1 MEIINQYGNSI
12 FPVIG
17 TALDQAFDLNRTRQN
32 QKKYQIEEKEA
43 ANEVKAL
50 KENRQAI
57 IDPST
62 ALEDLS
68 GTFSNP
74 YANLG
79 VATKAAE
86 MQMEQ
91 TDAALANT
99 LDTLRA
105 TGSGA
110 GGATALAQAALQS
123 KNQVAAS
130 IQQQEAD
137 NAKLKAQGD
146 SQLQQM
152 KASEQQR
159 VQAAKA
165 AGMEFMFSAQEDRT
179 NADLDFEANQMQLAD
194 ERRYQAEGDVEATMN
209 STWFRSNVLD
219 RFGKDSKEDKWYNQD
234 VFDEI

>member
-1 MEIINQYGNSI
+1 MGYRRKFGE
-12 FPVIG
+12 VW
-17 TALDQAFDLNRTRQN
+17 R
-32 QKKYQIEEKEA
+32 
-43 ANEVKAL
+43 ANERRSYYEIQSQISRDTLEAVKNKRAD
-50 KENRQAI
+50 I
-57 IDPST
+57 IDPSS
-62 ALEDLS
+62 AVKDLS

-86 MQMEQ
+86 IQMEQ

-123 KNQVAAS
+123 KKGVAAS
-130 IQQQEAD
+130 IEQQEAQ
-137 NAKLKAQGD
+137 NQKLKAQGD

-152 KASEQQR
+152 VASEQQR

-165 AGMEFMFSAQEDRT
+165 AGMEFMFSAEEART
-179 NADLDFEANQMQLAD
+179 NADLDYAANKEQLSD
-194 ERRYQAEGDVEATMN
+194 DRRYQAEGDVEA
-209 STWFRSNVLD
+209 VLNTI
-219 RFGKDSKEDKWYNQD
+219 RNPRNIRKALGGNENDSGYESWMDKRKQGIYK
-234 VFDEI
+234 